1 MIRLHCM
8 LSLQLWHHFYSLYK
22 FCSFLNFHILLIS
35 YMCST
40 THKLGLTSP
49 CIKKF
54 LRKTVCII
62 IMVPFS
68 LALQG
73 RFCLHLADLHK
84 TYITCQLLKIFWWIL
99 LVYIQ
104 TFSNVLLLKYIDPN
118 QTLDIQDFIQNGIV
132 VNNYTQEQ
140 NFTLFYQSKGL
151 DTMRIWLPYIK
162 SFWVVL
168 INTLICFNNVNC
180 LLNDNDKKSSD
191 LCTVRPRGYQPPFH
205 SLSGQCLLIW
215 WWQYLMYIISG
226 LNFFCRLKI
235 NLYTKSIFFSSLFL

>member
-1 MIRLHCM
+1 MR
-8 LSLQLWHHFYSLYK
+8 
-22 FCSFLNFHILLIS
+22 
-35 YMCST
+35 
-40 THKLGLTSP
+40 
-49 CIKKF
+49 
-54 LRKTVCII
+54 
-62 IMVPFS
+62 
-68 LALQG
+68 G
-73 RFCLHLADLHK
+73 RFCLPLADLHK

-104 TFSNVLLLKYIDPN
+104 TFSNVLLLKYIDLN

-162 SFWVVL
+162 CFWVVL

-191 LCTVRPRGYQPPFH
+191 LCTVRPQGYQPPFH
-205 SLSGQCLLIW
+205 SISGQCLLIW
-215 WWQYLMYIISG
+215 WWQYLMNTISG
-226 LNFFCRLKI
+226 FNFFCRLKI
-235 NLYTKSIFFSSLFL
+235 NLYTKSIFFPLYFTRVMICMVSIKACTVGPK